1 MRRRTLLALA
11 AGAGLLLSLPAVA
24 AEPGVLKVGV
34 LKFGTVNWELDVIKH
49 HKLDEREGFT
59 LEVQAFGGN
68 DAADVALMG
77 DAVDAVVEDFLFV
90 SRQRADGV
98 PLTWIP
104 YSSSIGAVMVKVDGP
119 VQALAD
125 LKGRRIGV
133 AGGPLDK
140 GWLMLQAYGRDKA
153 GIDLVKDAEP
163 VYGAPPLLTEKFKSG
178 ELDAV
183 LNYWHFAARLE
194 AEGSRRLIEGG
205 QVQEAFGVPAST
217 PQLGYVLKQEF
228 ADQNTALVDAFA
240 RASRAAKELMKTS
253 DAEWRRLMP
262 VTRAESDAV
271 QDAFMRRYREGI
283 VESWG
288 EKERQAAADLFRVL
302 AKLGGEKLV
311 GKGETLAPG
320 TFWPNVSY

>member
-77 DAVDAVVEDFLFV
+77 DAVDAIVEDFLFV

-104 YSSSIGAVMVKVDGP
+104 YSSSIGALMVKADGP
-119 VQALAD
+119 VQGLAD

-217 PQLGYVLKQEF
+217 PQLGYVLKQRF
-228 ADQNTALVDAFA
+228 ADENAALVESFA
-240 RASRAAKELMKTS
+240 RATRAAKELMKTS

-288 EKERQAAADLFRVL
+288 GKERQAAADLYRVL

>member
-11 AGAGLLLSLPAVA
+11 AGAGLLLPLPAVA
-24 AEPGVLKVGV
+24 AEPATLKVGV
-34 LKFGTVNWELDVIKH
+34 LKFGTVNWELDVIKAH
-49 HKLDEREGFT
+49 RLDEREGFT
-59 LEVQAFGGN
+59 LEVQPFGGN

-77 DAVDAVVEDFLFV
+77 DAVDAIVEDFLFV

-104 YSSSIGAVMVKVDGP
+104 YSSSIGAVMVKADGP
-119 VQALAD
+119 VNALAD
-125 LKGRRIGV
+125 LRGRRIGV

-140 GWLMLQAYGRDKA
+140 GWLMLQAYGREKG
-153 GIDLVKDAEP
+153 GIDLAEDAEP

-194 AEGSRRLIEGG
+194 AEGGRRLIGG
-205 QVQEAFGVPAST
+205 GEVQEAFGVPAST

-228 ADQNTALVDAFA
+228 ADANGPLVESFA
-240 RASRAAKELMKTS
+240 RASRAAKEVMRTS
-253 DAEWRRLMP
+253 DAEWERLKP

-271 QDAFMRRYREGI
+271 QDAFMRCYREGI
-283 VESWG
+283 VES
-288 EKERQAAADLFRVL
+288 
-302 AKLGGEKLV
+302 
-311 GKGETLAPG
+311 
-320 TFWPNVSY
+320 

>member
-1 MRRRTLLALA
+1 
-11 AGAGLLLSLPAVA
+11 
-24 AEPGVLKVGV
+24 
-34 LKFGTVNWELDVIKH
+34 
-49 HKLDEREGFT
+49 DEREGFA
-59 LEVQAFGGN
+59 LEILPFGGN

-77 DAVDAVVEDFLFV
+77 DAVDAIVEDFLFV

-104 YSSSIGAVMVKVDGP
+104 YSSSIGAVVVKADGP

-217 PQLGYVLKQEF
+217 PQLGYVLKQRF
-228 ADQNTALVDAFA
+228 ADENAALVDAFA
-240 RASRAAKELMKTS
+240 RATRAAKELMKTS

-288 EKERQAAADLFRVL
+288 EKERQAAADLYRVL